1 MRLAVFVAMRVV
13 LFIGSLAIA
22 VLPTWGQGP
31 ELVGIGLSGAP
42 QAYDTTVTS
51 GRTIYVVGAC
61 IIGPDTE
68 FVGVYYGGQLENRV
82 IVRYDDS
89 IRPDSS
95 AIGISIL
102 MVSPDGITFSS
113 EYEPPRFWFNVILPT
128 NVPDS
133 AQSLQIQFGVV
144 GMVTATEEL
153 VYGPMKTSHAAWSV
167 IQPCLN
173 HVDEDHETFLRVE
186 FDHET
191 EPPVILRPYAGSR
204 IGQVFEVQYRQD
216 EEALPGLLKLVLSR
230 SAGSEDPG
238 APHTVYLSDTL
249 PGQSKLATL
258 FATRLSE
265 SAGVDS
271 VAGSDSLMHN
281 THYHIELAYGDM
293 LGNPSASDTVTD
305 ILFDTVTEPPDF
317 RDPPSSSVSQG
328 ESLQVRY
335 ILPEKASIVN
345 MTFLRTNGPEDLG
358 SPHELTLWEGGN
370 RVGET
375 SFRLNGLDIGTRN
388 PFIAYNPV
396 GEEDSLISTVTY
408 RVTLAYQ
415 DSLGNPASEVTH
427 TGFIFEEDTA
437 TVPPILHQ
445 PTSHSADNS
454 EFTLQFTLPETPLVG
469 SVNALV
475 TDRTIWGHRPRTIV
489 FGTLATSGTFTIL
502 LNGEDLPGS
511 NYVTDIYYAQGDTG
525 YYHFL
530 NDHYYKIEMRY
541 GDAAGHN
548 AALSNAADS
557 VRYDIVTKAPSI
569 SQPFPNATFGNY
581 GLAVVFTLPEE
592 PLKGSLRLIFLQTS
606 GLIQDYDSPHI
617 LYPTDG
623 SAGVKK
629 VIVHPI
635 DLITS
640 EGIDSLTPGAALVPN
655 STYRLSV
662 EYQDTLLNPF
672 ASASISGLTYLTGA
686 TIWARGEFSASAG
699 MVAPGAENV
708 ALFRLSLRAE
718 GGMGVFRGVTFDIAG
733 TAADT
738 DFVSNSIKLWTS
750 QDSVFHPGL
759 DVAVAGVPAWTAPIT
774 FSGFTLPVDTIERHY
789 FFTGSFDTLADPAH
803 VCSVNVSGPASI
815 DCGGDPVYASHW
827 PLVQGDMAVEVE
839 VLSFEARND
848 SSFGTLLLVWRV
860 ASERNN
866 DGFNIWRSEAPD
878 TGFVRIA
885 DYLDNPALEG
895 IGDHIYTYFYNWL
908 DRDIESEK
916 IYYYRLESVSL
927 DGTHEFFDEVAW
939 GMSAAPPADYV
950 LFQNRPNP
958 FNGMTTIEYI
968 VPRSSRV
975 WLTIYDILGRKVR
988 VLVDGEVHGPAVYRA
1003 VWNGRNDSDGL
1014 VATGIYFYHL
1024 RGEGGF
1030 TKARKMFF
1038 VR

>member
-1 MRLAVFVAMRVV
+1 MRVV
-13 LFIGSLAIA
+13 LYIGSFLAVA
-22 VLPTWGQGP
+22 AFPVWGQGP

-61 IIGPDTE
+61 FIGPDTE
-68 FVGVYYGGQLENRV
+68 FVGVHYGGVFEDRI

-89 IRPDSS
+89 IRPDSVPIAAS
-95 AIGISIL
+95 L
-102 MVSPDGITFSS
+102 LPVSSDGITYSG
-113 EYEPPRFWFNVILPT
+113 EYQPARFWFNVVLPT
-128 NVPDS
+128 NIS
-133 AQSLQIQFGVV
+133 ENAQSLHIQFGLV
-144 GMVTATEEL
+144 GMVIPTEEL
-153 VYGPMKTSHAAWSV
+153 VYGPMKTSHAPWSI
-167 IQPCLN
+167 IQPCLDP
-173 HVDEDHETFLRVE
+173 VDENHETFLRVE

-191 EPPVILRPYAGSR
+191 QPPVILRPYAGGR

-216 EEALPGLLKLVLSR
+216 EEALPGSLKLVLSR
-230 SAGSEDPG
+230 FAGSEDPG

-258 FATRLSE
+258 FALRLSE
-265 SAGVDS
+265 SVGVDS
-271 VAGSDSLMHN
+271 ITGSDSLVHN
-281 THYHIELAYGDM
+281 TRYDIELAYGDM
-293 LGNPSASDTVTD
+293 LENPSASDTVTD
-305 ILFDTVTEPPDF
+305 ILFDIVTEPPDF
-317 RDPPSSSVSQG
+317 IDPPSSSASQG

-335 ILPEKASIVN
+335 ILPERASAVN
-345 MTFLRTNGPEDLG
+345 MIFLRTNGPEDLG

-370 RVGET
+370 GVGET

-396 GEEDSLISTVTY
+396 GEEDSLVSTVNY

-415 DSLGNPASEVTH
+415 DSLGNAASGIAH

-437 TVPPILHQ
+437 TVPPILLQ
-445 PTSHSADNS
+445 PISHSADNAD
-454 EFTLQFTLPETPLVG
+454 FTLQFTLPETPLIG

-475 TDRTIWGHRPRTIV
+475 TDRTFHGQRARTLV

-541 GDAAGHN
+541 GDAAGHG
-548 AALSNAADS
+548 AALSNSADS
-557 VRYDIVTKAPSI
+557 VRYDIVTKAFSI
-569 SQPFPNATFGNY
+569 SQPFPNATFANA
-581 GLAVVFTLPEE
+581 GLAVSFTLPEE
-592 PLKGSLRLIFLQTS
+592 PVKGSLRLVFLQTS
-606 GLIQDYDSPHI
+606 GLIQDDDSPHI

-623 SAGVKK
+623 SAGLKQVT
-629 VIVHPI
+629 VNPI
-635 DLITS
+635 DLAAS
-640 EGIDSLTPGAALVPN
+640 VGIDSLTPGAALVPN

-672 ASASISGLTYLTGA
+672 ASVSVSGLTYLTGA
-686 TIWARGEFSASAG
+686 TIWVRGEFSPGAG

-708 ALFRLSLRAE
+708 PLFRLSLRAQ
-718 GGMGVFRGVTFDIAG
+718 GAIGVFRGVTFDIAG

-738 DFVSNSIKLWTS
+738 DFVSNSIKLWLS

-759 DVAVAGVPAWTAPIT
+759 DVAVASVPAWTAPIT

-789 FFTGSFDTLADPAH
+789 FFAGSFDTLADPTH

-815 DCGGDPVYASHW
+815 DCGGDPVNASHW
-827 PLVQGDMAVEVE
+827 PLVREDMAVEVE

-866 DGFNIWRSEAPD
+866 DGFNIWRSETPD

-885 DYLDNPALEG
+885 GYLDSPALEG
-895 IGDHIYTYFYNWL
+895 IGDHVYTYFYNWL
-908 DRDIESEK
+908 DREIESEK

-975 WLTIYDILGRKVR
+975 WLTIYDILGRTVR
-988 VLVDGEVHGPAVYRA
+988 VLVDGQVHSPAVYRA